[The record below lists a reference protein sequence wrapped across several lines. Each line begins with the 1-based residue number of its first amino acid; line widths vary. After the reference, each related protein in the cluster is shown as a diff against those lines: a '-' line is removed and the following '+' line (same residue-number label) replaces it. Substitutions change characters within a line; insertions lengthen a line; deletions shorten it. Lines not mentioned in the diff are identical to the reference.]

1 MDKKVELT
9 AAGGIDKLR
18 ITDCAPLQPG
28 PNELR
33 IRHEGVGVNFI
44 DIYQRIGLYPLPL
57 PAVLG
62 VEGAGVV
69 EAVGADVDNIR
80 IGDRIAYAG
89 VAGAYA
95 ATRLLPSWRAVKLP
109 DDISTKMAAGS
120 FLRGL
125 TAHMLLTRI
134 YPVGSGTTL
143 LIHAAAGGL
152 GTTLTRWAKHL
163 GGVVIGTAGSSEK
176 AEIARANGADHVI
189 VGRNADLASE
199 VGRVTNAKG
208 VDFAIDGIGGDML
221 RKSLGC
227 VRRFGVVASIGQ
239 AAGPIPPVSVE
250 ELGPIRSLSLARAS
264 VMAYAAEQQTYR
276 CATQA
281 VIAAIRQGIIP
292 NARTEYALTEVAQ
305 AQSDLESGKT
315 TGTLLL
321 IP

>member
-1 MDKKVELT
+1 M
-9 AAGGIDKLR
+9 
-18 ITDCAPLQPG
+18 
-28 PNELR
+28 
-33 IRHEGVGVNFI
+33 
-44 DIYQRIGLYPLPL
+44 
-57 PAVLG
+57 
-62 VEGAGVV
+62 
-69 EAVGADVDNIR
+69 
-80 IGDRIAYAG
+80 
-89 VAGAYA
+89 
-95 ATRLLPSWRAVKLP
+95 
-109 DDISTKMAAGS
+109 
-120 FLRGL
+120 
-125 TAHMLLTRI
+125 
-134 YPVGSGTTL
+134 
-143 LIHAAAGGL
+143 

-281 VIAAIRQGIIP
+281 VIAAIRQRIIP